1 MNIFNIDNTKFQ
13 TSLDI
18 TDELII
24 KSHPKDYKA
33 IFSKFK
39 NQFNTKEVVLVDKN
53 VQQLYNINHDK
64 MIVVEAIEQNKSI
77 ETVLN
82 VCEQLTNFDFDKG
95 STLIVIGGGIIQDI
109 GAFTSKIYKR
119 GINWIFYPTTLLSQ
133 CDSCIGGKTALNFK
147 SYKNQLALFSAPK
160 KVIIDTNFL
169 KTLSKSDIISGYG
182 EIIKLFLIGGDY
194 YVNNINNFNFD
205 TAIYHALNIK
215 KAVVD
220 FDEFEINER
229 KSLNYG
235 HSFGHVI
242 EPLTDYKI
250 PHGEAVLL
258 GIEIINQIFDKN
270 PIITNIINQY
280 TNLSKIK
287 SLNLNK
293 IIDGL
298 KTDKKVKNGIISFV
312 VIPEPGKTIFKD
324 TPIDNKLKLTL
335 NEIFAN

>member
-1 MNIFNIDNTKFQ
+1 MNTFNIDNTKFQ
-13 TSLDI
+13 TSLDVV
-18 TDELII
+18 DELII

-33 IFSKFK
+33 TFSKFK

-64 MIVVEAIEQNKSI
+64 MIIIEAIEQNKSI
-77 ETVLN
+77 ETVLD
-82 VCEQLTNFDFDKG
+82 VCEQLTNFNFDKG

-119 GINWIFYPTTLLSQ
+119 GINWVFYPTTLLSQ
-133 CDSCIGGKTALNFK
+133 CDSCIGGKTALNYK

-169 KTLSKSDIISGYG
+169 KTLSKPDLISGYG

-194 YVNNINNFNFD
+194 YINNLNNFNFD

-215 KAVVD
+215 KSVVD

-250 PHGEAVLL
+250 SHGEAVLL

-280 TNLSKIK
+280 TDLTKIK

-312 VIPEPGKTIFKD
+312 VVPKPGETIFKN
-324 TPIDNKLKLTL
+324 TPINNELKLKL
-335 NEIFAN
+335 NGIFTN

>member
-1 MNIFNIDNTKFQ
+1 MNYTQEQQALYKLYNVSNAKELNEFIDKELIN
-13 TSLDI
+13 LGI
-18 TDELII
+18 TDVF
-24 KSHPKDYKA
+24 SDDYK
-33 IFSKFK
+33 
-39 NQFNTKEVVLVDKN
+39 NLNLDDKTLN
-53 VQQLYNINHDK
+53 LIEYKKQNYFGTVKLPLN
-64 MIVVEAIEQNKSI
+64 EAIE
-77 ETVLN
+77 
-82 VCEQLTNFDFDKG
+82 
-95 STLIVIGGGIIQDI
+95 
-109 GAFTSKIYKR
+109 
-119 GINWIFYPTTLLSQ
+119 
-133 CDSCIGGKTALNFK
+133 
-147 SYKNQLALFSAPK
+147 
-160 KVIIDTNFL
+160 
-169 KTLSKSDIISGYG
+169 
-182 EIIKLFLIGGDY
+182 KLDY
-194 YVNNINNFNFD
+194 YINNLNNFNFD

-215 KAVVD
+215 KSVVD

-280 TNLSKIK
+280 TDLTKIK

-312 VIPEPGKTIFKD
+312 VVPKPGETIFKN
-324 TPIDNKLKLTL
+324 TPINNELKLKL
-335 NEIFAN
+335 NGIFTN

>member
-13 TSLDI
+13 TSLDVV
-18 TDELII
+18 DELII

-33 IFSKFK
+33 TFSKFK

-64 MIVVEAIEQNKSI
+64 MIIIEAIEQNKSI
-77 ETVLN
+77 ETVLD
-82 VCEQLTNFDFDKG
+82 VCEQLTSFSFDKG
-95 STLIVIGGGIIQDI
+95 FTLIVIGGGIIQDI

-133 CDSCIGGKTALNFK
+133 CDSCIGGKTALNYK
-147 SYKNQLALFSAPK
+147 SYKNQLALFSAPQQ
-160 KVIIDTNFL
+160 VIIDTNFL
-169 KTLSKSDIISGYG
+169 KTLSKEDIISGYG
-182 EIIKLFLIGGDY
+182 EIVKLFLIGGEY
-194 YVNNINNFNFD
+194 YINNIDKFNYD

-220 FDEFEINER
+220 YDEFENNER

-242 EPLTDYKI
+242 EPLTNYKI

-270 PIITNIINQY
+270 PIITNLINKY
-280 TNLSKIK
+280 TNINKIK
-287 SLNLNK
+287 HLNINK
-293 IIDGL
+293 IISDL
-298 KTDKKVKNGIISFV
+298 KSDKKVKNGIISFV
-312 VIPEPGKTIFKD
+312 VVPYPGKTIFVN
-324 TPIDNKLKLTL
+324 TNIDNLLKEKV
-335 NEIFAN
+335 NEIFVN

>member
-1 MNIFNIDNTKFQ
+1 MNTFNIDNTKFQ
-13 TSLDI
+13 TSLDVV
-18 TDELII
+18 DELII

-33 IFSKFK
+33 TFSKFK

-64 MIVVEAIEQNKSI
+64 MIIIEAIEQNKSI
-77 ETVLN
+77 ETVLD
-82 VCEQLTNFDFDKG
+82 VCEQLTNFNFDKG

-119 GINWIFYPTTLLSQ
+119 GINWVFYPTTLLSQ
-133 CDSCIGGKTALNFK
+133 CDSCIGGKTALNYK

-169 KTLSKSDIISGYG
+169 KTLSKPDLISGYG

-194 YVNNINNFNFD
+194 YINNLNNFNFD

-215 KAVVD
+215 KSVVD

-280 TNLSKIK
+280 TDLTKIK

-312 VIPEPGKTIFKD
+312 VVPKPGETIFKN
-324 TPIDNKLKLTL
+324 TPINNELKLKL
-335 NEIFAN
+335 NGIFTN